1 MSAAAAMSGGNR
13 RRARQFL
20 RNEDREAR
28 ELASRGAGAERW
40 TVLGLRLALGIVFL
54 AIGLQKLT
62 PYEAEAIRPFA
73 ARSPFLAWAY
83 GLAGARGA
91 SVLFAAVE
99 IPTGLGLVW
108 GVARPGSAFAR
119 WAALMA
125 AATAF
130 VSFSFLATSSGAVIW
145 RGGFPLLTLSVGQ
158 LFFKDLALVAA
169 ALVVAADDLSARR

>member
-1 MSAAAAMSGGNR
+1 M
-13 RRARQFL
+13 
-20 RNEDREAR
+20 
-28 ELASRGAGAERW
+28 ASRGAGAERW

-83 GLAGARGA
+83 GLAGVRGA

-99 IPTGLGLVW
+99 IPTGVGLFW
-108 GVARPGSAFAR
+108 GLARPGSAFAR

-130 VSFSFLATSSGAVIW
+130 VSFSFLVTTPGAFIW
-145 RGGFPLLTLSVGQ
+145 RGGFPLLSLSLGQ
-158 LFFKDLALVAA
+158 LFAKDLVLLAA
-169 ALVVAADDLSARR
+169 ALSVAANDLSARR